1 MMNEYPDV
9 AQSVV
14 VLREDRPGD
23 KRLVA
28 YCVTSFDVE
37 LNHSELR
44 NHLRSRLPA
53 YMVPAAIVVLDKLPL
68 TSSGKINRR
77 ALPAPDDSRPDL
89 ETHYVAP
96 GTPIEEQLAS
106 IWAEVLGIDQIGIH
120 DNFFAL
126 GGHSL
131 LATRVVARISSA
143 LQVDLPLR
151 KLFEA
156 PTIAELAGVFTAHRR
171 LPELTTERFLSVV
184 RPSTGC
190 GTVICVGG
198 GVIEMANSLSRNIG
212 IIYLGSGTMDP
223 VRFHQFGIEGV
234 VDRYLAELLQARIQG
249 PLVIVGYSYGGLVAC
264 ILTARLRLLQQERVV
279 AILLEPSV
287 PEARRNPARDM
298 VARVTV
304 YVRKLRERGL
314 MTLYNS
320 MRFRLKKQIQKR
332 RSAAVPNA
340 HENPWVVIAPQ
351 IYRNIAAFRPS
362 QRLCGDVYLVAGTAW
377 LNGYLER
384 FQMMLVEFP
393 CILDLGEVTHE
404 EASNKQ
410 ECIASLVSLIGEIL
424 DDRERAVVST
434 PDVTPGM
441 HHVGQVPA
449 L

>member
-1 MMNEYPDV
+1 
-9 AQSVV
+9 
-14 VLREDRPGD
+14 
-23 KRLVA
+23 
-28 YCVTSFDVE
+28 
-37 LNHSELR
+37 
-44 NHLRSRLPA
+44 
-53 YMVPAAIVVLDKLPL
+53 
-68 TSSGKINRR
+68 
-77 ALPAPDDSRPDL
+77 
-89 ETHYVAP
+89 
-96 GTPIEEQLAS
+96 
-106 IWAEVLGIDQIGIH
+106 
-120 DNFFAL
+120 
-126 GGHSL
+126 
-131 LATRVVARISSA
+131 
-143 LQVDLPLR
+143 
-151 KLFEA
+151 
-156 PTIAELAGVFTAHRR
+156 
-171 LPELTTERFLSVV
+171 
-184 RPSTGC
+184 
-190 GTVICVGG
+190 VICVGG

-264 ILTARLRLLQQERVV
+264 VLTARLRLLQQERVV

-332 RSAAVPNA
+332 RSADVPNA

-362 QRLCGDVYLVAGTAW
+362 QRLCGDVYLVAGIAW
-377 LNGYLER
+377 LNKLLER
-384 FQMMLVEFP
+384 FQMRLAESP

-404 EASNKQ
+404 EALNKQ
-410 ECIASLVSLIGEIL
+410 ECIDSLISLIGEIL
-424 DDRERAVVST
+424 NDRERPGVST
-434 PDVTPGM
+434 PDVTSGL
-441 HHVGQVPA
+441 HHVGQIPA